1 MRHHSRVLS
10 AAIVLL
16 LASVGGCGG
25 DSGSSSQAD
34 PKAPFPKYTANTRST
49 WTRTLPDGTQ
59 KRYDSRLVGQVTVDG
74 KTYERFQAGDSPAT
88 AGGSGAEL
96 VGHIVDA
103 DTFVVVS
110 VAFRTTS
117 ATILGVP
124 EYVSA
129 TADVPVKLEIEPP
142 LGVAQPFSVSGE
154 TVLGSPSAAPQQG
167 TVTGSYTLTEK
178 GVAVAS
184 PLGTVTGCNHYT
196 ATASVPFLFGTT
208 VNVSGEA
215 WYSPQLGIVKAGLS
229 APLSGLS
236 VGMAATGDGFDLG
249 DGWASVAA
257 AGTRG
262 VGAPTG
268 AFQLSSRDF
277 EGEFDGDKNTHAKM
291 YLEVRWADEAKA
303 LTDVQPFV
311 QPVFGTVLGQFPSTL
326 ALSPVS
332 LLFPEDNGKGYKH
345 WIGFVDQ
352 AAKNESQNGI
362 AYTITANYDRSF
374 SPIRL
379 AGRIVYKR
387 IAQP

>member
-1 MRHHSRVLS
+1 MRHHSRVFFG
-10 AAIVLL
+10 VVVF
-16 LASVGGCGG
+16 LASVTGCGG
-25 DSGSSSQAD
+25 DSGSSQAD
-34 PKAPFPKYTANTRST
+34 PKAPFPMYTANTRSS

-59 KRYDSRLVGQVTVDG
+59 KRYDSRLIGQVTVDG
-74 KTYERFQAGDSPAT
+74 KTYEKFQAGDAPTT

-103 DTFVVVS
+103 DTIMAVS

-129 TADVPVKLEIEPP
+129 TADAPVKLEIEPP
-142 LGVAQPFSVSGE
+142 LGVAQPFSVSGKA
-154 TVLGSPSAAPQQG
+154 VLGSPTAAPQLG
-167 TVTGSYTLTEK
+167 TVAGSYTLIEK
-178 GVAVAS
+178 GVTVAS

-196 ATASVPFLFGTT
+196 ATASVPFLFGST
-208 VNVSGEA
+208 VTVSGEA
-215 WYSPQLGIVKAGLS
+215 WYSPQLGIVKATLS
-229 APLSGLS
+229 SPLSGLS
-236 VGMAATGDGFDLG
+236 VGMAARGDGFDLG

-257 AGTRG
+257 VGTRG
-262 VGAPTG
+262 SGAISG

-277 EGEFDGDKNTHAKM
+277 AGEFDADKNTHAKM

-303 LTDVQPFV
+303 MTDTKPFV
-311 QPVFGTVLGQFPSTL
+311 QPVFGTVFGQFPSTL
-326 ALSPVS
+326 VLSPVS

-345 WIGFVDQ
+345 WVGFVDQ
-352 AAKNESQNGI
+352 AAKNETQNGI
-362 AYTITANYDRSF
+362 AYSITANYDASF

-387 IAQP
+387 ITQP